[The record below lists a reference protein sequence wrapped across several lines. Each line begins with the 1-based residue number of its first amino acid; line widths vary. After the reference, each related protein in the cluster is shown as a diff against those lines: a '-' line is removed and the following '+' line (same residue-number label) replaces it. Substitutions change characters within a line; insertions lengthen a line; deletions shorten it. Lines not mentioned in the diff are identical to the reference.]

1 MNIEQMRFALMHNTK
16 YSISEK
22 WKSRVWCM
30 PDSQVL
36 SMYKR
41 MQKKGLFLSKKN
53 LKKLQN

>member
-41 MQKKGLFLSKKN
+41 MQKKGLFLSKKI
-53 LKKLQN
+53 